1 MIGIMG
7 GTFDPIHF
15 GHLRP
20 ALEVSERLSLSQV
33 RFIPCKVPPHRDQPM
48 ASPED
53 RLRMVGLAVKNTPE
67 FRLDDRELRR
77 DGASY
82 SVDTLRSLRKEFDEP
97 LVLMLGAD
105 AFQGFS
111 HWKNWREI
119 LEMAHIVISCRPG
132 YKIPHLDFWAAGRT
146 VQTAEELENSRAG
159 KLLFIE
165 VTQLAISATD
175 IRRQRLEGLSARY
188 LMPIEVADYI
198 TENQLY
204 TYTCDVENNEKTEPQ
219 RTMPDNILNLERL
232 AVLSG

>member
-20 ALEVSERLSLSQV
+20 ALEVCERLSLSQV
-33 RFIPCKVPPHRDQPM
+33 RFIPCRVPPHRDQPM

-53 RLRMVGLAVKNTPE
+53 RLKMVDLAVKNTPE

-77 DGASY
+77 DGPASY
-82 SVDTLRSLRKEFDEP
+82 SVDTLRSLRDEYDEP

-105 AFQGFS
+105 AFQGFNR
-111 HWKNWREI
+111 WKNWRNI
-119 LEMAHIVISCRPG
+119 LDMAHIVISCRPG
-132 YKIPHLDFWAAGRT
+132 YKIPYLEPWANGRIAES
-146 VQTAEELENSRAG
+146 AEELENSRSG
-159 KLLFIE
+159 KLLFMG

-198 TENQLY
+198 DKNKLY
-204 TYTCDVENNEKTEPQ
+204 SDRCDFKVQHKKESA
-219 RTMPDNILNLERL
+219 NIIDLERL
-232 AVLSG
+232 VFLRSG

>member
-1 MIGIMG
+1 MG

-20 ALEVSERLSLSQV
+20 ALEVFERLSLTQV

-53 RLRMVGLAVKNTPE
+53 RLKMVGLSLKNTPE
-67 FRLDDRELRR
+67 FHLDDRELRR

-82 SVDTLRSLRKEFDEP
+82 SVDTLKSLREEFDEP
-97 LVLMLGAD
+97 LVLMLGVD
-105 AFQGFS
+105 AFQGFNR
-111 HWKNWREI
+111 WKNWRAI
-119 LEMAHIVISCRPG
+119 LEMAHLVISCRPG
-132 YKIPHLDFWAAGRT
+132 YKIPKLEPWASGRM
-146 VQTAEELENSRAG
+146 VESVDELENSSAG
-159 KLLFIE
+159 KLLFME

-204 TYTCDVENNEKTEPQ
+204 CHTCDTDVKPEEQ
-219 RTMPDNILNLERL
+219 QSNIIDLERH
-232 AVLSG
+232 AVLSR

>member
-33 RFIPCKVPPHRDQPM
+33 RFIPCRVPPHRDQPM
-48 ASPED
+48 AAAED
-53 RLRMVGLAVKNTPE
+53 RLKMVSLAVKNTPE
-67 FRLDDRELRR
+67 FRLDDRELQR
-77 DGASY
+77 DGISY
-82 SVDTLRSLRKEFDEP
+82 SVDTLRSLHEEFDEP

-105 AFQGFS
+105 AFQSFS
-111 HWKNWREI
+111 RWKSWREI

-132 YKIPHLDFWAAGRT
+132 YKIPPLDFWAAGRT
-146 VQTAEELENSRAG
+146 VQTAESLEHSRAG

-198 TENQLY
+198 TKHQLY
-204 TYTCDVENNEKTEPQ
+204 SPACDREADKRVDTSV
-219 RTMPDNILNLERL
+219 TVPDTILNLERL
-232 AVLSG
+232 AFLSG

>member
-20 ALEVSERLSLSQV
+20 ALEVSERLSLTQV

-53 RLRMVGLAVKNTPE
+53 RLKMVDLSVKNTPE
-67 FRLDDRELRR
+67 FCLDDRELRR
-77 DGASY
+77 EGASY
-82 SVDTLRSLRKEFDEP
+82 SVDTLKSLREEFDEP

-105 AFQGFS
+105 AFQGFNR
-111 HWKNWREI
+111 WKNWRAI

-132 YKIPHLDFWAAGRT
+132 YKIPKLESWASGRM
-146 VQTAEELENSRAG
+146 VESVEELENSSAG
-159 KLLFIE
+159 KLLFME

-204 TYTCDVENNEKTEPQ
+204 CNSCDIDSSQSVVVNNII
-219 RTMPDNILNLERL
+219 DLERH
-232 AVLSG
+232 AVLSR